1 MDIMKCY
8 KCNGVLERN
17 TELIIH
23 NGKTIPQKIL
33 KCAKCGTSVTHID
46 DYEKTR
52 KQIHPTFMERIKNL
66 FSIGKTDF
74 VELSKGK
81 IL

>member
-1 MDIMKCY
+1 MKCY
-8 KCNGVLERN
+8 KCNGKLEEN

-33 KCAKCGTSVTHID
+33 KCVKCGTSVTHID

-52 KQIHPTFMERIKNL
+52 KQLHPSFTERIKNL
-66 FSIGKTDF
+66 IFGGKTDF
-74 VELSKGK
+74 IDLSKGK
-81 IL
+81 VL